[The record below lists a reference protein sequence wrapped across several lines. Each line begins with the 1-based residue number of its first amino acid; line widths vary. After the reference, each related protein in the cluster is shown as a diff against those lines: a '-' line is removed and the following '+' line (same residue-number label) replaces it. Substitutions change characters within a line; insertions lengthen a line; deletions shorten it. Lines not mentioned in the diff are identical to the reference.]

1 MKGWEYEELNETRIY
16 RKKNGYINMV
26 DMLSEYGMFPIF
38 RKVLKKEIDTK
49 KIDRIAIKNGYNDTW
64 GMLIECVWCPVSK
77 NHIKIGVITNQNLK
91 YYYERFYRMHEKE
104 TIIDR
109 SLFYF

>member
-1 MKGWEYEELNETRIY
+1 
-16 RKKNGYINMV
+16 MV

-64 GMLIECVWCPVSK
+64 GMLIECDMVPSVQKPYKNWCHNKPK
-77 NHIKIGVITNQNLK
+77 FKILLLK
-91 YYYERFYRMHEKE
+91 DFIECMRKRP
-104 TIIDR
+104 
-109 SLFYF
+109 